1 MYNGIGLN
9 TPRGSGTSGHVIRNA
24 SSLRPGQAGGS
35 SQRMRQYE
43 SDRPIKTK
51 PIDKGI
57 LEHER
62 KRQVEIKCLEL
73 QDELEAQG
81 LDEDETYERVDELR
95 QQLLKNLDNL
105 DLLGGKKIK
114 SFETQRLAEAKGKEN
129 EVLARA
135 LRVEDGYVE
144 GSAFDRELQDL
155 RRQKRLLEK
164 ERERYLEKERMSRRR
179 SRSPNRSDESG
190 SESDRIRSY
199 RRGRAR
205 RTRRQSRSSSRSS
218 SSSSRSNSDSSSEGL
233 LSSDGENGRIR
244 SPKKHSSSSKHASS
258 QSKIKDTAKADT
270 DGGNSSE
277 SEGEMKEED
286 GPPTRQVRPVED
298 GEPGEIEDM
307 GLSSASD
314 ATD

>member
-35 SQRMRQYE
+35 SQRMHQYE

-62 KRQVEIKCLEL
+62 KRQVEIKCLKL

-81 LDEDETYERVDELR
+81 LDEDETDKRVDELR

-164 ERERYLEKERMSRRR
+164 ERKRYLEKERMSRRR

-190 SESDRIRSY
+190 LESDRIRSY
-199 RRGRAR
+199 HRGRAR
-205 RTRRQSRSSSRSS
+205 RTRRRSRSSSRSS
-218 SSSSRSNSDSSSEGL
+218 SSSSGSNSDSSSEGL
-233 LSSDGENGRIR
+233 LSSDGDNGRFR
-244 SPKKHSSSSKHASS
+244 SPKKHSSSKHASS
-258 QSKIKDTAKADT
+258 QSKIKDTAKANT
-270 DGGNSSE
+270 SGGNSSE

-286 GPPTRQVRPVED
+286 GPSTRQVRPVED

-307 GLSSASD
+307 GLSFASD